1 MVNVLLSTY
10 NSEKYLQTQIDS
22 ILSQEGADVKL
33 TVRDDGST
41 DSTLGLLADYAR
53 QHSNVEYYADGEN
66 LRSAKS
72 FMRLLEKAGEAAYY
86 AFADHDDYWMPE
98 KLAVAVEAL
107 KQYDDVPA
115 LYFCQTQLA
124 DKDLNKIPSV
134 IIKPRLTF
142 GESLVYGFIGGCTM
156 VMNRKLRDIVVSY
169 RPDFI
174 EMHDTWI
181 YRIALAIGAKVVF
194 DPIPHILY
202 RQHGNNVIGQ
212 GQGSLYEW
220 RARADRLLHGKQVR
234 HATAVELQ
242 KGFLHLMPEQNRELL
257 SLFVDARYSLPKR
270 IKLLF
275 SSDYKCADPTT
286 WRIFKA
292 VLLINRY

>member
-10 NSEKYLQTQIDS
+10 NSEKFLRTQVDS
-22 ILSQEGADVKL
+22 ILHQEGVDVRL

-41 DSTLGLLADYAR
+41 DSTLDLLADYASR
-53 QHSNVEYYADGEN
+53 HGNVEYYTDGEN

-72 FMRLLEKAGEAAYY
+72 FMRLLENASEAAFY

-107 KQYDDVPA
+107 EQYGDEPA

-134 IIKPRLTF
+134 IINPRLTF

-156 VMNRKLRDIVVSY
+156 VMNRKLRDIVTSY

-181 YRIALAIGAKVVF
+181 YRIALGIGAKVVF
-194 DPIPHILY
+194 DPVPHILY
-202 RQHGNNVIGQ
+202 RQHSGNVIGQ
-212 GQGSLYEW
+212 GQGRLYEW
-220 RARADRLLHGKQVR
+220 KARFDRLLHGKQVR

-242 KGFLHLMPEQNRELL
+242 KGFRLLMPKRNQELL
-257 SLFVDARYSLPKR
+257 SLFVEARHSLPKR
-270 IKLLF
+270 LRLLF
-275 SSDYKCADPTT
+275 SPDYKCADPTT